1 MVIALDFFP
10 AESQGAMSMTASKAA
25 ELMRRVRGRR
35 GEGVGMDGSM
45 RFYIL
50 NGDFM
55 VNTC

>member
-1 MVIALDFFP
+1 
-10 AESQGAMSMTASKAA
+10 MTASKAA
-25 ELMRRVRGRR
+25 ELMRRVRGAGAKGRQ
-35 GEGVGMDGSM
+35 GLDVSM